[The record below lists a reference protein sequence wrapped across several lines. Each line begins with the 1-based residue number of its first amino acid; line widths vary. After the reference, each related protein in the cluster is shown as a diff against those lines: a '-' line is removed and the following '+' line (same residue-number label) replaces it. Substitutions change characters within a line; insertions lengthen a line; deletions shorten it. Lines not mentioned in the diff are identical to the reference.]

1 MSSTVLDS
9 EASFRERCTRIGLSR
24 ELLDR
29 LVEAGYNTFG
39 KLAFAASSTPQGLT
53 DESVDSW
60 LATVVTPAPSA
71 FQISVIRRL
80 LYESHSLNVAD
91 LKSRVEGGAEGSVRK
106 LPQAERNERIEAQR
120 RRLSGLIL
128 TSHTTPA
135 HSCIDH
141 VTDMYENNTLKYLP
155 INRWVSRFQEMSLQ
169 KKDASV
175 QMDNEG
181 NLKVVQKQTDPTCD
195 TTGMYALRQAFQRR
209 SLAFDLGNLCTFEAF
224 ETWINKLFEAVQRS
238 VPKGYTSV
246 TLGQIVI
253 ADREMFVRL
262 ADRLEGQLQKPIGAE
277 KPMDSALRELSES
290 PDINQFLQPLAS
302 PPQPHPT
309 KRPHKTTE
317 TENPSKGP
325 GKGKDPGKTTG
336 KTASVVIPAGCSAK
350 DSQGR
355 PNCFGYNLGRCKLKV
370 TKGRCPRGFHQC
382 WRCFGDH
389 PFSECTQNVQ

>member
-9 EASFRERCTRIGLSR
+9 EASLRERCTRIDLSR
-24 ELLDR
+24 ELLER

-91 LKSRVEGGAEGSVRK
+91 LKSRVEGSAEGSVRQ

-169 KKDASV
+169 KKDSSV

-195 TTGMYALRQAFQRR
+195 
-209 SLAFDLGNLCTFEAF
+209 NLCTFEAF

-290 PDINQFLQPLAS
+290 QDINQFLQPLRLRLSRILRSARIR
-302 PPQPHPT
+302 PQRQ
-309 KRPHKTTE
+309 RPHQRVPAKARTQAR
-317 TENPSKGP
+317 PQGSQP
-325 GKGKDPGKTTG
+325 
-336 KTASVVIPAGCSAK
+336 ASSF
-350 DSQGR
+350 Q
-355 PNCFGYNLGRCKLKV
+355 
-370 TKGRCPRGFHQC
+370 RGAQ
-382 WRCFGDH
+382 
-389 PFSECTQNVQ
+389 

>member
-71 FQISVIRRL
+71 SQISVIRRL

-141 VTDMYENNTLKYLP
+141 VTDMCENNTLKYLP

-290 PDINQFLQPLAS
+290 PDINQFLLRLSRILRSVRIRPLKQRTHRKVLAKAR
-302 PPQPHPT
+302 T
-309 KRPHKTTE
+309 RERP
-317 TENPSKGP
+317 
-325 GKGKDPGKTTG
+325 
-336 KTASVVIPAGCSAK
+336 
-350 DSQGR
+350 QGR
-355 PNCFGYNLGRCKLKV
+355 QPA
-370 TKGRCPRGFHQC
+370 
-382 WRCFGDH
+382 
-389 PFSECTQNVQ
+389 

>member
-24 ELLDR
+24 ELLER

-80 LYESHSLNVAD
+80 LYESHSLNVAY
-91 LKSRVEGGAEGSVRK
+91 LKSRVEGSAEGSVRK

-169 KKDASV
+169 KKDSSV

-195 TTGMYALRQAFQRR
+195 
-209 SLAFDLGNLCTFEAF
+209 NLCTFEAF

-290 PDINQFLQPLAS
+290 QDINQFLQPLAS

-317 TENPSKGP
+317 TETPSKGP

-336 KTASVVIPAGCSAK
+336 KSASVVIPAGCSAK
-350 DSQGR
+350 DSQG
-355 PNCFGYNLGRCKLKV
+355 GRSGSQGPDLVATSDAPPLAKDAWVYEL
-370 TKGRCPRGFHQC
+370 F
-382 WRCFGDH
+382 
-389 PFSECTQNVQ
+389 